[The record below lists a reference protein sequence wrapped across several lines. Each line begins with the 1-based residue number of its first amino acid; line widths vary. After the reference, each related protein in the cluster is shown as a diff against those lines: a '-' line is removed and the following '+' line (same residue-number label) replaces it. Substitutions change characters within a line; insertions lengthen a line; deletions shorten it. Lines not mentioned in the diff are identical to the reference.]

1 MNTILNKSLLLGK
14 SLFIACLAMGSL
26 AACSDDDDVNL
37 TALNT
42 PSNGDAVATVYTLT
56 FSWDAVANATQ
67 YAYELKNEAGDVVSG
82 DVTNK
87 TSVYFSGLRDGA
99 TYTLD
104 VWAYAKAY
112 SDQYTRSK
120 VGTFT
125 GTTVATKTLAAPQN
139 LAANEKGTTITWD
152 AVEHAEYYGYVVDN
166 ATDTVYTYTT
176 TVTLQGYNGGEHT
189 ISVFGVS
196 GDEEY
201 PRAESATLTFTI
213 VKQLLWSVD
222 GNFSRY
228 DGTSSTRT
236 LECYDDGSY
245 KLKNWFDV
253 DGYDLEFTVNGNG
266 VMTVKSNYDAVPYYG
281 YDYYWVETTAWNN
294 GSYLCPAYSSFYIA
308 SGYVYFYIWDSGTF
322 SGTTGYDIFEAKT
335 VTADDFVGT
344 YSDESYQWYNNAWY
358 GWGTATVTAE
368 KVDDKTVKFSGIA
381 WNSSDGWTG
390 EIQYDSYGFAT
401 GKILFKGGQIYST
414 WYTLGDYNS
423 ADGDVTATFDNNLNI
438 TLSDYAFWYG
448 GYAYYYM
455 YTTLTKQ

>member
-1 MNTILNKSLLLGK
+1 MNITINKSLLLCK
-14 SLFIACLAMGSL
+14 SLLIALLATSGFT
-26 AACSDDDDVNL
+26 ACSDDDDATLSALSSPVNENV
-37 TALNT
+37 T
-42 PSNGDAVATVYTLT
+42 ATVHTLT
-56 FSWDAVANATQ
+56 FSWDKVNDATQ
-67 YAYELKNEAGDVVSG
+67 YAYELKNADGDVVAG

-87 TSVYFSGLRDGA
+87 TSVYFSGLNDGA

-112 SDQYTRSK
+112 SDQYSK
-120 VGTFT
+120 SKIATFT

-152 AVEHAEYYGYVVDN
+152 AVEHADYYGYVVN
-166 ATDTVYTYTT
+166 NSTDTLYVYDTT
-176 TVTLQGYNGGEHT
+176 LLLQGYSGGDYT

-196 GDEEY
+196 TDEEY
-201 PRAESATLTFTI
+201 PRAESASLSFTI

-253 DGYDLEFTVNGNG
+253 DGYDLDFTANNDGT
-266 VMTVKSNYDAVPYYG
+266 MTVKSNYDAVPYYG

-308 SGYVYFYIWDSGTF
+308 SGYVYFYIWDSGSF

-344 YSDESYQWYNNAWY
+344 YSDDSYQWYDNAWS
-358 GWGTATVTAE
+358 GWGTTTVTAE
-368 KVDDKTVKFSGIA
+368 KVDDKTLSFAGVA
-381 WNSSDGWTG
+381 WNSSDPWSA
-390 EIQYDSYGFAT
+390 EIEYNAAGFAT
-401 GKILFKGGQIYST
+401 GIIFKGGQIYST
-414 WYTLGDYNS
+414 WYTLGDYYSDS
-423 ADGDVTATFDNNLNI
+423 ADVTATFDSNLNI
-438 TLSDYAFWYG
+438 TLSDYALWYG
-448 GYAYYYM
+448 GYAYCYM
-455 YTTLTKQ
+455 YTTLTKN